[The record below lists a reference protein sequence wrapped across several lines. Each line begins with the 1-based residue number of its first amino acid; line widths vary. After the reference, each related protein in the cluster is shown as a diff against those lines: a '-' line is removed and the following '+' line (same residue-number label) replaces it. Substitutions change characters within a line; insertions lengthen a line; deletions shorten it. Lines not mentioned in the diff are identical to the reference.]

1 MSQNK
6 PTSLL
11 ITSDSRLRNPLNYL
25 FSVVLKHDLEV
36 VEDAAAA
43 RGIMRADLPV
53 KAVVVHM
60 PGRESEALEITR
72 TVKSTGGPNIVI
84 MLAAEQDHLGVDA
97 FFAGAD
103 DVVVWPCSLRELAVR
118 LFVRL
123 GLPLDDAILQTDEGS
138 WNARAYI
145 ADRAGLTVSEA
156 QVMHVLYTHDG
167 ETVSRDELSLAV
179 DARPWRYGDRKFDVH
194 VAKLRKKLSDTFGD
208 KVSVSTIRSLGYRLV
223 TKGANIFDPA

>member
-11 ITSDSRLRNPLNYL
+11 VTSDSRLRNPLNYL
-25 FSVVLKHDLEV
+25 FSVVLKHDFEV
-36 VEDAAAA
+36 VEDGPAALDILDTDA
-43 RGIMRADLPV
+43 LV
-53 KAVVVHM
+53 ETVLVHM
-60 PGRESEALEITR
+60 PGRQSEALEITHAA
-72 TVKSTGGPNIVI
+72 KSAQSSPVVIV
-84 MLAAEQDHLGVDA
+84 LETDQDKIGVAA

-103 DVVVWPCSLRELAVR
+103 DVVLWPCSMRELAVR

-123 GLPLDDAILQTDEGS
+123 GFPLNNALLQADEGS
-138 WNARAYI
+138 WDARAYI

-208 KVSVSTIRSLGYRLV
+208 KVSVSTIRSLGYRMV